1 MNGLEAEKPQR
12 LLDNAL
18 AFYEAGRRCNAPA
31 KASIPPYKEG
41 VELGAPTVVCHTFAI
56 ELFLKLLLLLE
67 TGSYPDR
74 EHELDELFDGLPSGV
89 KERIESNCRSDVR
102 YYLKQA
108 RNAFVQ
114 WRYQHEYE
122 FLIASPED
130 LAEIGVGLRATVK
143 ELQPDLV
150 SVFEA

>member
-18 AFYEAGRRCNAPA
+18 AFYEAGRRCNTPA
-31 KASIPPYKEG
+31 KASIPPYKDD
-41 VELGAPTVVCHTFAI
+41 VELGAPTVACFAFAI

-67 TGSYPDR
+67 TGKYDQ
-74 EHELDELFDGLPSGV
+74 EHELDEIFEKLSSGV
-89 KERIESNCRSDVR
+89 KEQIESNCRSDVR

-130 LAEIGVGLRATVK
+130 LAEIGVALRATVR
-143 ELQPDLV
+143 ELRPDLV